1 VIPGDLVRMNRVLP
15 RLAVPLYLDDRAFYY
30 FRELGPDEI
39 GLVIGKQV
47 ISSMRAWMISSM
59 RNKEGF
65 LVENVYLLRVVW
77 GDSVA
82 WVYEDEVEL
91 A

>member
-1 VIPGDLVRMNRVLP
+1 MIPGDLVRMNRVLP
-15 RLAVPLYLDDRAFYY
+15 RLAVPLYVDDRTFYY
-30 FRELGPDEI
+30 FRELRSDEI

-47 ISSMRAWMISSM
+47 ISS

>member
-1 VIPGDLVRMNRVLP
+1 VSPGDLVRMNRALP
-15 RLAVPLYLDDRAFYY
+15 RLAVPLYLDDRTFYY
-30 FRELGPDEI
+30 FRELRSDEI

-47 ISSMRAWMISSM
+47 ISS

>member
-1 VIPGDLVRMNRVLP
+1 MIPGDLVRMNRVLP
-15 RLAVPLYLDDRAFYY
+15 RLAVPLYLDDRTFYY
-30 FRELGPDEI
+30 FRELRSDEI

-47 ISSMRAWMISSM
+47 ISS

>member
-1 VIPGDLVRMNRVLP
+1 MIPGDLVRMNRVLP
-15 RLAVPLYLDDRAFYY
+15 RLAVPLYLDDRTFYY

-47 ISSMRAWMISSM
+47 ISS

>member
-1 VIPGDLVRMNRVLP
+1 MIPGDLVRMNRTLP
-15 RLAVPLYLDDRAFYY
+15 RLAVPLYLDDRTFYY
-30 FRELGPDEI
+30 FRELRSDEI

-47 ISSMRAWMISSM
+47 ISSM

-77 GDSVA
+77 CDSVA